1 MSSYSERINKRI
13 ETPREQIKKKIVKK
27 SNSILQQL
35 YFNLIND
42 KNRDD
47 KWTKSYENLIKEINP
62 ELLASLKNKYQ
73 TFLIPK

>member
-13 ETPREQIKKKIVKK
+13 ETPREQIKKKIVK
-27 SNSILQQL
+27 SNAVLQQL
-35 YFNLIND
+35 YFNLIDD

-47 KWTKSYENLIKEINP
+47 KWSKSYENLIKEINP